1 MIETFIFEAH
11 LFLSQTFDSIEIFTD
26 IVGVYGL
33 LKIYLRKLELIGLY
47 FISHGLI
54 TLQQCLSSSD

>member
-33 LKIYLRKLELIGLY
+33 LKIYLRKSELIGLY

>member
-26 IVGVYGL
+26 IVEVYGL
-33 LKIYLRKLELIGLY
+33 LKIYLRKSELIGLY